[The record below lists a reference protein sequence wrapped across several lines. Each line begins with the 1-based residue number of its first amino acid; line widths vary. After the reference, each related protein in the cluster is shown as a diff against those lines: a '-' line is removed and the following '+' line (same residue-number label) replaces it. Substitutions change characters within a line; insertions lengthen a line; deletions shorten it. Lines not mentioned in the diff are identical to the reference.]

1 MTLDIQMVSMVS
13 SVATGIWLG
22 ASFDTYERI
31 SGKRHMFKWTR
42 IMNDFLFWVAQ
53 ALLYF
58 ILLLNIN
65 NGEVRVYLLL
75 SIILGYA
82 VYRAIFEGVYRRV
95 LERVLKVIHAVY
107 MFLVHLTYV
116 IFINPIKGLLKLLL
130 RLGMI
135 VLITIWGLVSFVFKW
150 TLRPIIF
157 LGQFIDNKL
166 GHPFLKQRK
175 AVLLLIKRLLI
186 FFHIKKK

>member
-1 MTLDIQMVSMVS
+1 MVS
-13 SVATGIWLG
+13 SIATGIWLG

-31 SGKRHMFKWTR
+31 SGKRYMFKWTR
-42 IMNDFLFWVAQ
+42 IMNDFLFWIAQ

-75 SIILGYA
+75 SIVLGYA
-82 VYRAIFEGVYRRV
+82 AYRAMFEGVYRRI
-95 LERVLKVIHAVY
+95 LEKVLKVIHSMY

-116 IFINPIKGLLKLLL
+116 FFINPIKGLLKLLL

-135 VLITIWGLVSFVFKW
+135 VLLTMWGLVSFVLKW
-150 TLRPIIF
+150 TLRPII
-157 LGQFIDNKL
+157 LLVQFIDNKL
-166 GHPFLKQRK
+166 GQPFLKQRK
-175 AVLLLIKRLLI
+175 AVLLLSERLMS